1 MSYTISDSIMDDM
14 NDMEAA
20 TYALYDSA
28 VKRLLKT
35 DPNDP
40 FATHLVELVHM
51 WDEHDAMRREGSGD
65 DWTEEEQDEMEAK
78 HAKPFSH
85 VCCDECGGEAGGRFD
100 DCEEC
105 ENMGSGHV
113 LVDYIFQGRFEEIH
127 TGCIHCDYMVE

>member
-40 FATHLVELVHM
+40 FATHIVELVHM

-65 DWTEEEQDEMEAK
+65 GWTEEEQDEMEAK

-85 VCCDECGGEAGGRFD
+85 VCCDKCQWVGENN

-105 ENMGSGHV
+105 ENKGSGHV
-113 LVDYIFQGRFEEIH
+113 LVDYVFVGEFAEIH